1 MAAYHTTEKTRARKA
16 ARRAKILEAAR
27 RLFAREG
34 YHAATVPAI
43 VAEAATSI
51 GSFYFYFKD
60 KEDVFAAVLED
71 FGARLAESLNSAI
84 AVAAPRGTVAQM
96 RAAVEG
102 LAVFLAENPE
112 EARIVIVESSGLG
125 GRLNTIRRSII
136 AVHAGGVQKALE
148 ALKPPGIDAAVGARC
163 WVGAVYEAVYH
174 WLETQPEERP
184 AVAELARLIAEF
196 NLRGAGLAAPVEER
210 E

>member
-1 MAAYHTTEKTRARKA
+1 MAPYRQTQKTQARKA

-43 VAEAATSI
+43 VAEAASSV
-51 GSFYFYFKD
+51 GSFYFYFQD

-71 FGARLAESLNSAI
+71 FGVRLAEFLNAAI
-84 AVAAPRGTVAQM
+84 AAAAPRGTVAQM

-102 LAVFLAENPE
+102 LTVFLAQNPE

-125 GRLNTIRRSII
+125 GRLDAVRRGVI
-136 AVHAGGVQKALE
+136 ATHANGVQKALE
-148 ALKPPGIDAAVGARC
+148 ALRPIGVDAAIAARC
-163 WVGAVYEAVYH
+163 WVGAVYEAVYY
-174 WLETQPEERP
+174 WLEMRPQERP
-184 AVAELARLIAEF
+184 SAAELARLVSDF
-196 NLRGAGLAAPVEER
+196 NLRGAGLAAPDEKKS
-210 E
+210 